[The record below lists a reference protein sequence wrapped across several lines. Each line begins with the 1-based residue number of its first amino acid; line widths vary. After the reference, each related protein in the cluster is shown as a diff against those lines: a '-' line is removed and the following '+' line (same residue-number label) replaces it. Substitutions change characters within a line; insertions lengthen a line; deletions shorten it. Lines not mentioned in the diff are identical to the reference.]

1 MPDIDTITLL
11 QIGAVINGGMA
22 VVWCLLAGMFRIA
35 PRAAWIFAAVHVC
48 ALLTGLGESFLALP
62 FASPAWMHR
71 AVAVVAVAL
80 LAAGVRRLMRKTTQL
95 HDIAAI
101 GSICVGLTVYVGL
114 ASGSAPLPIAL
125 SAIGLCLLSLT
136 CCRDLAIGAAP
147 HLSRAQTLGLIL
159 PFLGMAVISSGRVLS
174 ASGFVEIPWYG
185 SGVGV
190 GPAVVW
196 FWIMFSL
203 GVPISLIAV
212 VISRLIQRIEQLT
225 LSDTLTG
232 LSNRRALS
240 EALTQ
245 LARQQQ
251 RQHSYGVLMIDVDHF
266 KHINDTH
273 GHAAGD
279 AALQHL
285 AGVLK
290 RCTRQVDVL
299 GRLGGEEFCVLLP
312 RTDLSACCQ
321 VAERMRAQV
330 ENDPLIWRGLS
341 IVMTISV
348 GVATGM
354 PDDPDGEGCL
364 SEADAQMYRAKA
376 QGRNRVCAPPFAST
390 DKSAPAGDGA

>member
-1 MPDIDTITLL
+1 MGMTL
-11 QIGAVINGGMA
+11 
-22 VVWCLLAGMFRIA
+22 
-35 PRAAWIFAAVHVC
+35 
-48 ALLTGLGESFLALP
+48 
-62 FASPAWMHR
+62 
-71 AVAVVAVAL
+71 
-80 LAAGVRRLMRKTTQL
+80 
-95 HDIAAI
+95 
-101 GSICVGLTVYVGL
+101 
-114 ASGSAPLPIAL
+114 
-125 SAIGLCLLSLT
+125 
-136 CCRDLAIGAAP
+136 
-147 HLSRAQTLGLIL
+147 
-159 PFLGMAVISSGRVLS
+159 ISSGRVLS

-212 VISRLIQRIEQLT
+212 VISRLIQRVERLT

-240 EALTQ
+240 EMLAQ

-251 RQHSYGVLMIDVDHF
+251 RQQNYGVLMIDVDHF
-266 KHINDTH
+266 KRINDTQ

-312 RTDLSACCQ
+312 RTDLSAACR
-321 VAERMRAQV
+321 VAERMRAHV
-330 ENDPLIWRGLS
+330 ENEPLVWRSLP
-341 IVMTISV
+341 IPMTISI
-348 GVATGM
+348 GVASGM
-354 PDDPDGEGCL
+354 PDDPGGEACL

-376 QGRNRVCAPPFAST
+376 LGRNRVCAPPFAPS
-390 DKSAPAGDGA
+390 DESASGAAAMVAPA